1 MKKLLYR
8 PRFTIE

>member
-8 PRFTIE
+8 IKMEL